1 VSALEVVLCDADG
14 NLFPSEEP
22 AFEASARV
30 TNRLLEELGVERRYG
45 ADELRRTAMGRTFR
59 ATAARLAAQHGVA
72 LDAERLERYVAAE
85 REEVVAHLSAVLAPD
100 PSVSGPLA
108 QLGERYE
115 LALVS
120 SSAIA
125 RLDACLTAT
134 ELDAQFELR
143 VSAEDSLAVPTS
155 KPDPAVYAFA
165 LARLGVSAER
175 AVAIEDAVAGVKS
188 AVGAGIAAIG
198 NLHFVAEDERAE
210 RADALRAAGAC
221 LVAGSWD
228 EIAACLA
235 APPARV

>member
-30 TNRLLEELGVERRYG
+30 TNRLLEELGAERRYG

-59 ATAARLAAQHGVA
+59 ATAAWLAAQHGVA

-85 REEVVAHLSAVLAPD
+85 REEVVAHLSAV
-100 PSVSGPLA
+100 LA